1 MGWNVHRSFRP
12 MRALLQAIAA
22 LRDDDARALRAL
34 PPMPIGELQAIATAL
49 RELADALER
58 AEQQRRVLSQQVL
71 TLQEDERQRIAREL
85 HDEFGQRLT
94 ALRADAAW
102 LARRIG
108 HDAQANAVVSAMSR
122 TVRSVAVARSARC

>member
-1 MGWNVHRSFRP
+1 
-12 MRALLQAIAA
+12 
-22 LRDDDARALRAL
+22 
-34 PPMPIGELQAIATAL
+34 MPIGELQAIATAL
-49 RELADALER
+49 RELANALEG

-108 HDAQANAVVSAMSR
+108 QDPQAHAVVSAMAPNAKRCS
-122 TVRSVAVARSARC
+122 ARSARY